1 MITMKGKGKD
11 RRIVKAKSISVC
23 STEYK
28 TDFKASLDANCI
40 DFHGP
45 ISYPMQEEEDK
56 TILASLVLYLIS
68 FR

>member
-45 ISYPMQEEEDK
+45 ISN
-56 TILASLVLYLIS
+56 
-68 FR
+68 